1 MEIQIGVAKSSK
13 YGSQISGDS
22 LEIIERP
29 YGGVSIVM
37 ADGRATGHKA
47 KVLSSSVVR
56 KVIGLLAEGVR
67 DSAAA
72 RAASDYLYTERE
84 GKSSLYLNI
93 LSADLQTNT
102 LVITR
107 NNPIPVFVAREE
119 RIECIDSE
127 SQPIGL
133 QRNIKPSI
141 LEIPLHVGTTI
152 VIYTDGLAQAGE
164 VVGESLDICTT
175 LLGLLDEQSPT
186 AQYIADMMLNQA
198 IRLYQ

>member
-1 MEIQIGVAKSSK
+1 MIGYHVTTTKKLERYKRTGGILPPVRFWPNDFTAKK
-13 YGSQISGDS
+13 W
-22 LEIIERP
+22 
-29 YGGVSIVM
+29 
-37 ADGRATGHKA
+37 A
-47 KVLSSSVVR
+47 R
-56 KVIGLLAEGVR
+56 KTLRDVIL
-67 DSAAA
+67 
-72 RAASDYLYTERE
+72 
-84 GKSSLYLNI
+84 
-93 LSADLQTNT
+93 
-102 LVITR
+102 
-107 NNPIPVFVAREE
+107 

-198 IRLYQ
+198 IRLDQGRPNDDMSIVVLRVLAMTTDHIRRMTVRFPVD